1 MGEGVLLW
9 KLGTKCLSCFCEYTA
24 MDEAFLED
32 VVKSIVIPQ
41 LHYNAGIHFPFMLFL
56 ILESVKTISLKTQNK
71 VKTQRKLEVKT
82 KYSAYMS

>member
-32 VVKSIVIPQ
+32 VVKSKSYTTTTLQCWNSFSFYAVLDPRIRED
-41 LHYNAGIHFPFMLFL
+41 HLFKDA
-56 ILESVKTISLKTQNK
+56 EQS
-71 VKTQRKLEVKT
+71 
-82 KYSAYMS
+82 